1 MRSGF
6 DNELGD
12 LIVSVAD
19 EITSPEGNRF
29 EVLGHLGKGT
39 FGQVLKVRTGDNQVM
54 ALKVIRNRH
63 AYRKQAEVEVELLR
77 RLRVRAL
84 LLPASP
90 FESRLIGLRAP
101 PLQRIRRPLH
111 ERPGSLPIGSGSM
124 LGLSRGRGIEKA
136 KDRLRF
142 RGGYTDVRFV
152 CVFG

>member
-84 LLPASP
+84 VLPASP
-90 FESRLIGLRAP
+90 SESRLIGLRAP
-101 PLQRIRRPLH
+101 PLQRLRRPD
-111 ERPGSLPIGSGSM
+111 GF
-124 LGLSRGRGIEKA
+124 GL
-136 KDRLRF
+136 
-142 RGGYTDVRFV
+142 DVRV
-152 CVFG
+152 IERERDREGV